1 VAKTKCL
8 SCGWVGGTRITEV
21 QVERAGMRQLFM
33 LRICITCT
41 VSMVHWMEDVSAGV
55 QPQLPLVPDS
65 KVTRRAKR
73 SARSS
78 RVYARLSTGVESG
91 LLDPVT
97 P

>member
-1 VAKTKCL
+1 MAKTKCL

-21 QVERAGMRQLFM
+21 QVERAGMRQMFM